1 MQIIFFW
8 NNRSPKSLQIR
19 MQYIWKELKEK
30 EDCELLLD
38 NNSVSDCFASLIAKY
53 KR

>member
-1 MQIIFFW
+1 
-8 NNRSPKSLQIR
+8 

-38 NNSVSDCFASLIAKY
+38 NNSLSDSFASLIAKY